1 MMKLEEITDINE
13 IDAVLSDAQMC
24 RIALL
29 DGDKPYIAPLLFGYC
44 LSEGSPEFYFRC
56 GEKSELIELIKK
68 NNRAA
73 FETDRLYEVVPGEEN
88 PSLFEA
94 SYEYVGGTG
103 TIEFITGIDKI
114 TGFSHILKKYNKNG
128 GECIISEQILNSFA
142 VLKLTATRIYC
153 KKQRRAVGET
163 NENEQGNA

>member
-1 MMKLEEITDINE
+1 MNLVEVTDINE
-13 IDAVLSDAQMC
+13 IDAVLNEAQMC
-24 RIALL
+24 RISLL
-29 DGDKPYIAPLLFGYC
+29 DGDKPYIAPMLFGYC
-44 LSEGSPEFYFRC
+44 LTGEKPEFYFRC
-56 GEKSELIELIKK
+56 GENKSELIELIKK

-73 FETDRLYEVVPGEEN
+73 FEIDKLFGVVPGEEN

-94 SYEYVGGTG
+94 EYEFVGGTG

-142 VLKLTATRIYC
+142 VLKLTANKIIC
-153 KKQRRAVGET
+153 KKQRKTVGEA
-163 NENEQGNA
+163 NETEQGNA

>member
-56 GEKSELIELIKK
+56 GEKSELIELI
-68 NNRAA
+68 RAA

>member
-13 IDAVLSDAQMC
+13 IDAVLNDAQMC

-94 SYEYVGGTG
+94 AYEFVGGTG

-128 GECIISEQILNSFA
+128 GECNISEQILNSFA
-142 VLKLTATRIYC
+142 VLKLTATRTFC
-153 KKQRRAVGET
+153 KKQSRAVGET
-163 NENEQGNA
+163 NENEQGNN